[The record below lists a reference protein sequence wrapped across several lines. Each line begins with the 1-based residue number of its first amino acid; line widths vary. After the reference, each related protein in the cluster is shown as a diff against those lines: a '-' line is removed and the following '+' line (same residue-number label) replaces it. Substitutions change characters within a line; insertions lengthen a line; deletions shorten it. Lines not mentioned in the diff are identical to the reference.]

1 MKPENLT
8 ELNDQELLQK
18 IKGMKNNKIIDAAAV
33 GFTIGIVVFSAVKN
47 GFTFFTFFPLLL
59 TYLIVRNSK
68 NNKILEQ
75 ELQKELV
82 SRNLN

>member
-59 TYLIVRNSK
+59 TFLIIRNSK

>member
-59 TYLIVRNSK
+59 TFLIIRNSK

-75 ELQKELV
+75 ELQKELD
-82 SRNLN
+82 SRNLK